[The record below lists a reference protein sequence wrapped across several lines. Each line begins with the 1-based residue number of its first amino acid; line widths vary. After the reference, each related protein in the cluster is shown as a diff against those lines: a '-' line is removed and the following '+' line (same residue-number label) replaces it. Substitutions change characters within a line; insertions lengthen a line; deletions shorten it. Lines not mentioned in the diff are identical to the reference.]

1 MTHLPS
7 PSTHALLA
15 FHARA
20 VEESRWTIDEAE
32 TGGVVDL
39 ALVYLRV
46 LLKAAGTPHCTGVCI
61 SAGVRVSADA
71 ATRVS
76 TFDCLIETTPP
87 NHRTYPV
94 FKPADQTPEGMA
106 KLHNDAI
113 VLLLGALD
121 RPPPSSLQLPPSMS
135 GSIHHVLLRPAYRPE
150 VIARVSWDMGR
161 PPHTPTYVRF

>member
-1 MTHLPS
+1 MTDLPS

-20 VEESRWTIDEAE
+20 AEESRWTIDEAE

-39 ALVYLRV
+39 ALVYQRV
-46 LLKAAGTPHCTGVCI
+46 LLKAAGTPHCSGVCI
-61 SAGVRVSADA
+61 TVGTSAR
-71 ATRVS
+71 TRVS
-76 TFDCLIETTPP
+76 TFDCMIETTPP
-87 NHRTYPV
+87 NHRAYSV
-94 FKPADQTPEGMA
+94 FKPVDQTPEGMA
-106 KLHNDAI
+106 KLHHDAI

-135 GSIHHVLLRPAYRPE
+135 SSIHHVLLRPAHRSE

-161 PPHTPTYVRF
+161 PPHTPTYIRF

>member
-1 MTHLPS
+1 MTNLPS

-20 VEESRWTIDEAE
+20 AEESRWTIDEAE

-46 LLKAAGTPHCTGVCI
+46 LLKAAGTPQCSGVCI
-61 SAGVRVSADA
+61 TLGTSAR
-71 ATRVS
+71 TMVS
-76 TFDCLIETTPP
+76 TFDCMIETTPR
-87 NHRTYPV
+87 NHRAYPV

-106 KLHNDAI
+106 KLHHDAI

-121 RPPPSSLQLPPSMS
+121 RPDPSSLQLPPSMS
-135 GSIHHVLLRPAYRPE
+135 DSIHHVLLRPAHRPE
-150 VIARVSWDMGR
+150 VIARVSWDLGR
-161 PPHTPTYVRF
+161 PPHTPTYIRF